1 MTKSC
6 HISKPV
12 ETGFFIALSPLFLS
26 IEEVF
31 YAYDNLKAKIIYKKT
46 FAEKKPF
53 FDLTPEEFRLI
64 LDQAKTYRTTI
75 KQKESLCIRETQVQ
89 YMLATS
95 FFTYNFWLTTSV
107 TNDFWE
113 QYEYIMPM
121 ISFLISTCSLLNV
134 AKSVIFNPNTFG
146 RSLLT
151 PKWLF

>member
-12 ETGFFIALSPLFLS
+12 ETGFFIALSPVFLS
-26 IEEVF
+26 FEEVF
-31 YAYDNLKAKIIYKKT
+31 YAY
-46 FAEKKPF
+46 

-64 LDQAKTYRTTI
+64 LDQAKTYRATI
-75 KQKESLCIRETQVQ
+75 KQKESLSIRETQVQ

-146 RSLLT
+146 WSLLA